1 MSYLRPLLFGT
12 TTSVSVIASIRLL
25 CRLGNLS
32 LGERAQTYNV
42 LLTTLAVTD
51 LALGLI
57 FSVNLLLS
65 AGLVAGSATFCV
77 ALGYV
82 FHFARFLSII
92 LEVQLACALAVVA
105 RWGAKML
112 LKTTGCMF
120 FCCLVLTMLLCY
132 TSAFY
137 AQYTWNLK
145 EKQCLLTAP
154 DNVFLAVVS
163 SSMVVCVVAFCVMAR
178 STWKFSELRR
188 QVVMTPALYLLA
200 FLAAYLPIIV
210 VDSSVGHYGVSYSV
224 AVGLESLKGFW
235 NALTYGVVA
244 HQVSRVCS
252 TEFDFTVVVR
262 DPLVAAM
269 EYGRVSSSLGSLRTA
284 GSSVHPS
291 SMSVTMTSLSNH
303 FTSVSEVSQDSTWN
317 SSAHGGV
324 NNDL

>member
-12 TTSVSVIASIRLL
+12 TSSVSVIASIRLV
-25 CRLGNLS
+25 CRLASIS

-57 FSVNLLLS
+57 FLGNLLLS
-65 AGLVAGSATFCV
+65 VGLVPGSPTFC
-77 ALGYV
+77 AASGYI

-105 RWGAKML
+105 RWGTTVL
-112 LKTTGCMF
+112 LQTTGSMF
-120 FCCLVLTMLLCY
+120 FFCLVLTMLLCY

-137 AQYTWNLK
+137 AHYTWK
-145 EKQCLLTAP
+145 PDEKQCLLTKP
-154 DNVFLAVVS
+154 DNVFLVVAS
-163 SSMVVCVVAFCVMAR
+163 LSMVVCVVAFCVMAC
-178 STWKFSELRR
+178 STWKLSELRR
-188 QVVMTPALYLLA
+188 QVVMTPALYVLA

-252 TEFDFTVVVR
+252 ADCDFTVVVR
-262 DPLVAAM
+262 DPLVTAM
-269 EYGRVSSSLGSLRTA
+269 DCGRASGSLCSSRTA

-291 SMSVTMTSLSNH
+291 SISVTMTSLSNN
-303 FTSVSEVSQDSTWN
+303 FISVSEVSQDSTEKFECSRW
-317 SSAHGGV
+317 SEQ
-324 NNDL
+324 